1 MSSIAIS
8 FDGLVPLL
16 ALIYGALGY
25 GVIAVVAAIRASMR
39 PDHAPSAWLLAR
51 RAGLMSVAT
60 MLGALLLLAGWAGT
74 STTPRTGLQLD
85 HLLWPWLVI
94 FCFGCLALT
103 RAPRP

>member
-16 ALIYGALGY
+16 ALIYGAVGY
-25 GVIAVVAAIRASMR
+25 GVIALVAVIRAVMR
-39 PDHAPSAWLLAR
+39 PDHAQSAWPLAL

-60 MLGALLLLAGWAGT
+60 LLCSLLLIAGWAGT
-74 STTPRTGLQLD
+74 STTPRTGFQLD